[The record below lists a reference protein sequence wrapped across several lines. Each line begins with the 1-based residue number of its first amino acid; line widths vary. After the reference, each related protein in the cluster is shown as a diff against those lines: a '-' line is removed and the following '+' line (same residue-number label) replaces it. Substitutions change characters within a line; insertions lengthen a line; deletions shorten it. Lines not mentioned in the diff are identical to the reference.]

1 MVAGESGPLL
11 LRPMLAVGDR
21 LRTGMRLAL
30 LVIVLLVPGGVA
42 TTMYTVA
49 RGDQIGFS
57 SAERSGADAVVPM
70 LTALADTVAAR
81 TPDLDAVRAAAATL
95 GLSDLAGRL
104 PALGGGSAAERLT
117 LAQALAGL
125 IGEAGNVS
133 NLILDPDLDSFYIMD
148 AAIVQLP
155 KALVAAMQAA
165 NPGPKVAERAVTA
178 GNLTAAAETLGTDVQ
193 TAAKNTAMAGLT
205 TRLADLTAVRD
216 AAEATAKTVTDN
228 LSAATP
234 ADPAPTGQAARTAV
248 APLIAVLSDLLDVR
262 IHTYAR
268 ERALVLAIAIGGF
281 ILAGWFAAAV
291 VRRTT
296 ADVRSTVR
304 AVTAIAE
311 GDLAEKPLPDGR
323 DEMGDIGRA
332 LAVARDRL
340 ELQDQAIRDAQTARE
355 QQLRSSF
362 LHQRQ
367 VEAQFRKRTQTVI
380 DESTGVIAEELRR
393 VTDQVGH
400 VRDAADIIDASITTT
415 DAATAA
421 VVEQARQ
428 AERVINSLEQSLRRV
443 ATTADLVTGIAGQT
457 RLLALNA
464 TIEAARAGDLGQGF
478 TVVADEVKELATNT
492 ARSTEQ
498 ITETINDLER
508 ETAEMARTITTMIEG
523 IASVGDA
530 ANSLRAVTADQ
541 DNLVNE
547 LSGQM
552 NDTLGR
558 VEQMSDLAAQ
568 LERREHERISAAGTA
583 KLSVAGRAPVPVTTI
598 NISAGGLRCTVPPGL
613 SLREGDTVSA
623 ELAHGQ
629 EQITVHA
636 RVVNSAPGEPGEEP
650 EIGLQ
655 FLVTD
660 DALAGRLSTYVQG
673 VLDNAAPPRAPR

>member
-30 LVIVLLVPGGVA
+30 LVVVLLVPGGVA

-49 RGDQIGFS
+49 RGGQIGFS
-57 SAERSGADAVVPM
+57 RAERAGADAVAPM
-70 LTALADTVAAR
+70 LSALAGTVAGQA
-81 TPDLDAVRAAAATL
+81 PELAAVRAGAATL
-95 GLSDLAGRL
+95 GLGDRAGRL
-104 PALGGGSAAERLT
+104 PALGDGGAAARLA
-117 LAQALAGL
+117 LAQPLAAL
-125 IGEAGNVS
+125 IGDAGNAS
-133 NLILDPDLDSFYIMD
+133 NLILDPDLDSFYVMD

-155 KALVAAMQAA
+155 RALVAAMQAA
-165 NPGPKVAERAVTA
+165 NPSTRIDERAVNA
-178 GNLTAAAETLGTDVQ
+178 GALSAAADTLLTDVQ
-193 TAAKNTAMAGLT
+193 TAAKNSAMPDLAGRLTA
-205 TRLADLTAVRD
+205 LAAVRD
-216 AAEATAKTVTDN
+216 AAKADAKTVTDN

-234 ADPAPTGQAARTAV
+234 AEPARTGQAAGAAV
-248 APLIAVLSDLLDVR
+248 APLLAVLGELLDVR
-262 IHTYAR
+262 IAGYTR
-268 ERALVLAIAIGGF
+268 ERAVVLAIAIGGF
-281 ILAGWFAAAV
+281 VLAGWFAAAV

-311 GDLAEKPLPDGR
+311 GDLAGKPLPGGR

-340 ELQDQAIRDAQTARE
+340 DQQDQAIRDAQAARE

-362 LHQRQ
+362 MHQRQ

-380 DESTGVIAEELRR
+380 DESTGVIAAELRL

-421 VVEQARQ
+421 VVEQARR
-428 AERVINSLEQSLRRV
+428 AEQVINSLEQSLRRV
-443 ATTADLVTGIAGQT
+443 ANTAALVTGIAGQT
-457 RLLALNA
+457 KLLALNA
-464 TIEAARAGDLGQGF
+464 TIEAARAGDLGEGF

-541 DNLVNE
+541 DTLVNE

-552 NDTLGR
+552 ADTLSR
-558 VEQMSDLAAQ
+558 VEQMSGLAAQ
-568 LERREHERISAAGTA
+568 LERREHERISAGGTA
-583 KLSVAGRAPVPVTTI
+583 KLSVAGQAPVPVTMI
-598 NISAGGLRCTVPPGL
+598 NISAGGVRCTVPPGL
-613 SLREGDTVSA
+613 SLHEGDTLSVELTHRQDQVS
-623 ELAHGQ
+623 
-629 EQITVHA
+629 VHA
-636 RVVNSAPGEPGEEP
+636 SVVNSAAGDPGEHP
-650 EIGLQ
+650 EVGLQ
-655 FLVTD
+655 FLITD
-660 DALAGRLSTYVQG
+660 DALAHRMSSFVQG
-673 VLDNAAPPRAPR
+673 VLDSTSSAPGR

>member
-49 RGDQIGFS
+49 RDDQIGFS
-57 SAERSGADAVVPM
+57 KAELVGAGAVAPM
-70 LTALADTVAAR
+70 LAALADTVAGQ
-81 TPDLDAVRAAAATL
+81 TPDLGAVRAGAAAL
-95 GLSDLAGRL
+95 GLNDLAAQL
-104 PALGGGSAAERLT
+104 PALGDGGPAARLA
-117 LAQALAGL
+117 LAQALAAL

-133 NLILDPDLDSFYIMD
+133 NLILDPDLDSFYVMD
-148 AAIVQLP
+148 AVIVQLP
-155 KALVAAMQAA
+155 KALVAALQAA
-165 NPGPKVAERAVTA
+165 NPSAKVDERAVTA
-178 GNLTAAAETLGTDVQ
+178 GNLSAAADALGSDVQ
-193 TAAKNTAMAGLT
+193 TAVKNTAMAGMA
-205 TRLADLTAVRD
+205 TRLADVAAVQD
-216 AAEATAKTVTDN
+216 AAKATARTIIEH
-228 LSAATP
+228 LSTATA
-234 ADPAPTGQAARTAV
+234 ADPATTGQAAHAAV
-248 APLIAVLSDLLDVR
+248 TPLIAVLSDLLDVR
-262 IHTYAR
+262 IGAYQR
-268 ERALVLAIAIGGF
+268 ERTVVLVIAIGGF
-281 ILAGWFAAAV
+281 VLAGWFAVAV

-311 GDLAEKPLPDGR
+311 GDLAGKPLPGGR

-340 ELQDQAIRDAQTARE
+340 EEQDQAIRDAQAARE

-362 LHQRQ
+362 RHQRQ

-393 VTDQVGH
+393 ITDQVGH
-400 VRDAADIIDASITTT
+400 VRDAAEIIDASITTT

-428 AERVINSLEQSLRRV
+428 AEQVISSLEQSLRRV
-443 ATTADLVTGIAGQT
+443 ATTAALVTGIAGQT
-457 RLLALNA
+457 KLLALNA
-464 TIEAARAGDLGQGF
+464 TIEAARAGDLGEGF

-492 ARSTEQ
+492 ARSTQQ
-498 ITETINDLER
+498 ITETISDLER

-541 DNLVNE
+541 DSLVDE

-552 NDTLGR
+552 TGTLSR
-558 VEQMSDLAAQ
+558 VEQMSNLAAQ
-568 LERREHERISAAGTA
+568 LERRDHERISASGAA
-583 KLSVAGRAPVPVTTI
+583 KLAVPGKAPVPVTTI
-598 NISAGGLRCTVPPGL
+598 NISAGGLRCTVPLGV
-613 SLREGDTVSA
+613 SVREGDSVSV

-629 EQITVHA
+629 EHLSVHA
-636 RVVNSAPGEPGEEP
+636 KVVNTAAGEAGAEP

-655 FLVTD
+655 FLVSD
-660 DALAGRLSTYVQG
+660 DALAGRLSSFVQG
-673 VLDNAAPPRAPR
+673 VLDNAAALHTGD